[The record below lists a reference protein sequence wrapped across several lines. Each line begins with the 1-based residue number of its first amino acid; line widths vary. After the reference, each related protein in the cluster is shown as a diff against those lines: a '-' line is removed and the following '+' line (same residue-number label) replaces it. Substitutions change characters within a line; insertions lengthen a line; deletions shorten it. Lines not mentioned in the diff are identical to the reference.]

1 MAQVGRCKALSSYPQ
16 YCKNKNKKKDKKQ
29 ITRILLFSR
38 EAALFVK
45 AELVRPVGAFWLEIE
60 LTRRATAQG
69 PDTEK

>member
-1 MAQVGRCKALSSYPQ
+1 VQGPEFTPPVLPKQ
-16 YCKNKNKKKDKKQ
+16 HKKKDKKQ
-29 ITRILLFSR
+29 IASILFSR
-38 EAALFVK
+38 EAAFFVK